1 MTLTTPDERPSDEPH
16 DPDDTPTG
24 EPRALSSAW
33 LFGRRREVVI
43 LHRGQ
48 EYRLRITRA
57 DKLILTK

>member
-1 MTLTTPDERPSDEPH
+1 MSPTTPGERPSREPH
-16 DPDDTPTG
+16 DPDDAGTG
-24 EPRALSSAW
+24 GSRVLSSAR
-33 LFGRRREVVI
+33 LFARRREVVI